1 MDESG
6 RFVARHVASLPKSG
20 IRDFFAIVS
29 KMKDAVSLG
38 IGEPDFVTPFHIRE
52 AAMIGNVRA
61 TGSVRVRLRTDGR
74 RPIRFNALPQGTVPF
89 RVCPNGP
96 LMLRIE
102 LLPAGALRV
111 QGPRTRVSRV
121 LPNEPGVSWLKEMA
135 LLAITPSSLLRL
147 RLDNRV
153 EADPGGGGRSRAR
166 TRGGEP
172 ITATSPSVPTIA
184 RIATW

>member
-1 MDESG
+1 MAQAVG
-6 RFVARHVASLPKSG
+6 RKAR
-20 IRDFFAIVS
+20 
-29 KMKDAVSLG
+29 AVTTLG
-38 IGEPDFVTPFHIRE
+38 DV
-52 AAMIGNVRA
+52 
-61 TGSVRVRLRTDGR
+61 
-74 RPIRFNALPQGTVPF
+74 PQGTVPF
-89 RVCPNGP
+89 RVRPNGP

-153 EADPGGGGRSRAR
+153 EADSGGGGGNRAR
-166 TRGGEP
+166 TGEGEP
-172 ITATSPSVPTIA
+172 IARTGPRRRSGSPWTSAVQGGLKRALTLLRPGARPVNSVDGMGYHGRLPA
-184 RIATW
+184 LQWKGDWGGGDAKRSGQ